1 MTTEGKTT
9 GARYYMLQ
17 NSTGLV
23 IMKVLLE
30 DVERFEKAWSDQ
42 VIATGYSLYDVLS
55 GTRWQDQVKR
65 EDDDFTPGNV
75 R

>member
-55 GTRWQDQVKR
+55 GTRWQDQVTR